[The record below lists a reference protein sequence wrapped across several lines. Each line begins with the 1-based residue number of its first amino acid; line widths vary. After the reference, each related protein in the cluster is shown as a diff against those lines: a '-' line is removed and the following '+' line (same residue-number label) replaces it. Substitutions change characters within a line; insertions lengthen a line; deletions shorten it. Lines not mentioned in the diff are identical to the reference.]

1 MQKKF
6 DIQTAK
12 KLLSSYAEKVNY
24 YMKENQLLRNELND
38 AKTTLGINKEILYKN
53 LNEQINEKNQ
63 IILNKLKEE
72 NDRLSKKLDELYQ
85 DKFILEKKL
94 FNTQKELENIIV
106 ERQENDD
113 FEKTNVFK
121 YQNIIQEKESIIKQL
136 KRELNKYYKD
146 DCNSTKEI
154 IIGQPDKIILEMNN
168 ELIETRELIHKF
180 SKLLHL
186 EKRKA
191 VEQEEQINK
200 LKQKLQNIKKKKR
213 VKENIENIQM
223 FNYILTSDESENYS
237 EKGSSFCTLESPL
250 IKFPEKIK
258 QTKYLS
264 TEISEYNVP
273 KLDFSKLLNKYTPL
287 KSIEVVE
294 GIKETNRSCDEYI
307 DKLKFQI
314 KLFKNKLI
322 RLKKKNRHLKKLV
335 SMLKQQCIKLRNN
348 LQLSSSTKDKTVITN
363 NNNNKKENNSESMEA
378 NTSNVDI
385 ESNIT
390 ESDFNYIIKEFN
402 KEIDNHL
409 N

>member
-53 LNEQINEKNQ
+53 LHEQINEKNQ

-72 NDRLSKKLDELYQ
+72 NDRLSKKLDQLYQ

-106 ERQENDD
+106 QRQENDD
-113 FEKTNVFK
+113 FEQTNAFK

-146 DCNSTKEI
+146 DYNSTKEI

-363 NNNNKKENNSESMEA
+363 NNNKKENNSESMEA

>member
-335 SMLKQQCIKLRNN
+335 SMLKQQCIKLRNT
-348 LQLSSSTKDKTVITN
+348 LQYSGASTKDKTVIT

>member
-38 AKTTLGINKEILYKN
+38 AKTTLGINKELLYKN

-168 ELIETRELIHKF
+168 ELIETRELINKF
-180 SKLLHL
+180 SKLLHF
-186 EKRKA
+186 EIRK
-191 VEQEEQINK
+191 
-200 LKQKLQNIKKKKR
+200 
-213 VKENIENIQM
+213 
-223 FNYILTSDESENYS
+223 
-237 EKGSSFCTLESPL
+237 TLE
-250 IKFPEKIK
+250 
-258 QTKYLS
+258 
-264 TEISEYNVP
+264 
-273 KLDFSKLLNKYTPL
+273 
-287 KSIEVVE
+287 
-294 GIKETNRSCDEYI
+294 
-307 DKLKFQI
+307 
-314 KLFKNKLI
+314 
-322 RLKKKNRHLKKLV
+322 
-335 SMLKQQCIKLRNN
+335 
-348 LQLSSSTKDKTVITN
+348 
-363 NNNNKKENNSESMEA
+363 
-378 NTSNVDI
+378 
-385 ESNIT
+385 
-390 ESDFNYIIKEFN
+390 
-402 KEIDNHL
+402 
-409 N
+409 